1 MSEYI
6 VKDTELTA
14 VADAI
19 RAKSGG
25 SSQLVFPSGFVSE
38 IGAISNGEPFP
49 GFMTDSETITIGE
62 NSVNNTSDAKTYFS
76 SYDLTNGFLYLVETP
91 TVNNQL
97 LMVMR
102 NKSACRIRGGALND
116 PAWGDSAYDCK
127 LIAGTHYVL
136 WSRTP

>member
-1 MSEYI
+1 MSKYI
-6 VKDTELTA
+6 VESADLTA

-19 RAKSGG
+19 RTKGG
-25 SSQLVFPSGFVSE
+25 TSAQMAFPSGFVDAV
-38 IGAISNGEPFP
+38 GAISNGELFP
-49 GFMTDSETITIGE
+49 GVMTDSETITIGE

-102 NKSACRIRGGALND
+102 NRSACRMRGGVLSD
-116 PAWGDSAYDCK
+116 PAWGDSVYDCK
-127 LIAGTHYVL
+127 LVAGTHYRL